1 MTIVFSGSPVA
12 NVELADSFNTWRLTT
27 NKILNDAAS
36 LTSNNSLAGTLSV
49 TGAATFSNTVSVT
62 GNTSFANG
70 VTIPSLTVTRGLSQ
84 VVKVI
89 GSVTSNTNIDL
100 DDANIF
106 DLTLG
111 ANNITFTFTNP
122 PTSGFAAGA
131 TIILRQD
138 GTGTRF
144 ATFTNAVYTDGIP
157 PVLTTNANAI
167 DMLSFF
173 TTDGGTS
180 YFGSQTMAAVS

>member
-27 NKILNDAAS
+27 NKLLNDAAS
-36 LTSNNSLAGTLSV
+36 LTANNTLAGTLSV
-49 TGAATFSNTVSVT
+49 AQAATFSNTVS
-62 GNTSFANG
+62 
-70 VTIPSLTVTRGLSQ
+70 IPTLTVTRGTSQ
-84 VVKVI
+84 KVQVI

-100 DDANIF
+100 DAANIF

-111 ANNITFTFTNP
+111 ANNIVLTFTNP
-122 PTSGFAAGA
+122 PSSGFAAGA

-138 GTGTRF
+138 ATGSRF
-144 ATFTNAVYTDGIP
+144 TTFTNAVYTDGIP

>member
-12 NVELADSFNTWRLTT
+12 NVELSSTFNTWRLTT

-36 LTSNNSLAGTLSV
+36 LTSNNNLAGTLTA
-49 TGAATFSNTVSVT
+49 TGAATFSNTVNIST
-62 GNTSFANG
+62 
-70 VTIPSLTVTRGLSQ
+70 LTVSRGTSQ
-84 VVKVI
+84 KVKVI
-89 GSVTSNTNIDL
+89 GSISANTDIDL
-100 DDANIF
+100 DEANIF
-106 DLTLG
+106 DVTLG
-111 ANNITFTFTNP
+111 ANNIVFTFTNP

-138 GTGTRF
+138 SVGTRSV
-144 ATFTNAVYTDGIP
+144 TFTDAIYTDGIEP
-157 PVLTTNANAI
+157 ILTTNANAT
-167 DMLSFF
+167 DVLAFF

>member
-12 NVELADSFNTWRLTT
+12 NVELSDTFNTWRLTT

-36 LTSNNSLAGTLSV
+36 LTANNTMAGT
-49 TGAATFSNTVSVT
+49 TTFANVVSVST
-62 GNTSFANG
+62 
-70 VTIPSLTVTRGLSQ
+70 LTVTRGTSQ
-84 VVKVI
+84 KVKVI
-89 GSVTSNTNIDL
+89 GSITSNTSIDL
-100 DDANIF
+100 DEANIF

-111 ANNITFTFTNP
+111 ANNIVLTFTNP
-122 PTSGFAAGA
+122 PTSGFASGA
-131 TIILRQD
+131 TLIVRQD
-138 GTGTRF
+138 GTGSRF
-144 ATFTNAVYTDGIP
+144 TTFTGAVYTDGIA

-167 DMLSFF
+167 DVLAFF